1 MRLPEPTSLWRNVRR
16 WLPGVIISAV
26 ALFFV
31 FRVVTFQD
39 LGKAFSAIQ
48 PLNLAIAVAFSIISL
63 FVRAAAWKTILG
75 GKPKIGPSFFIIN
88 EGYMLNNLFP
98 LRAGE
103 IGRALFMGKS
113 ISVSPFHILSSIV
126 IERAFDMVFA
136 ASFLLSTLP
145 LVLNVDSTRLATVI
159 TLGLILLLLAALYL
173 MARFSDRVHTLALR
187 IGGRWAL
194 FNRLVIPQ
202 IDSLLDGLGALTKP
216 GQFLLSVF
224 WIGLTWIFWL
234 GIYYVMLVTIAPGA
248 PFWWAMFADSIL
260 ALGVAIP
267 SAPAGLGVYE
277 AAMVFALTTLGIGK
291 PEALAYALVMHLMQF
306 VLTGIFGFWGLMRE
320 RQSLSSIF
328 SDIQM
333 KLTSRTE

>member
-1 MRLPEPTSLWRNVRR
+1 MKLPEPTSLWRNVRR
-16 WLPGVIISAV
+16 WLPGVIISVV

-48 PLNLAIAVAFSIISL
+48 PLNLAAALAFSVISL

-113 ISVSPFHILSSIV
+113 INVSPFHILSSIV
-126 IERAFDMVFA
+126 IERAFDIVFA
-136 ASFLLSTLP
+136 AAFLLSTLP
-145 LVLNVDSTRLATVI
+145 LVLNADSTRLGAVI

-173 MARFSDRVHTLALR
+173 MARFSGWVHTLALK

-202 IDSLLDGLGALTKP
+202 IDSLLDGLSALTNLT
-216 GQFLLSVF
+216 QFLLSVF
-224 WIGLTWIFWL
+224 WIGLTWVFWL
-234 GIYYVMLVTIAPGA
+234 GTYYVMLLPIAPGA

-328 SDIQM
+328 SEIQM

>member
-1 MRLPEPTSLWRNVRR
+1 MKLPEPTSLWRNVRR

-39 LGKAFSAIQ
+39 LGKAFAAIQ
-48 PLNLAIAVAFSIISL
+48 PLNLAAAVTLSIISVV
-63 FVRAAAWKTILG
+63 VRAAAWKTILG
-75 GKPKIGPSFFIIN
+75 GKPKMLSSFFIIN

-103 IGRALFMGKS
+103 IGRALFMGKA
-113 ISVSPFHILSSIV
+113 INLSPFHILSSII
-126 IERAFDMVFA
+126 IERAFDIIFA

-145 LVLNVDSTRLATVI
+145 LVLNSESTRWATLI

-173 MARFSDRVHTLALR
+173 MARFSDRVHALALK
-187 IGGRWAL
+187 IGGRWAI

-202 IDSLLDGLGALTKP
+202 IDSLLDGLSALTNL

-224 WIGLTWIFWL
+224 WIGLTWVFWL
-234 GIYYVMLVTIAPGA
+234 FTYYVMLLTIAPGA
-248 PFWWAMFADSIL
+248 PFWWAMFADGIL

-277 AAMVFALTTLGIGK
+277 LAMVTALTTLGISR
-291 PEALAYALVMHLMQF
+291 PDALAYALIMHLMQF
-306 VLTGIFGFWGLMRE
+306 VLTGIFGFWGLLRE
-320 RQSLSSIF
+320 RQSIRTIF